1 MAYRF
6 DMDIA
11 ITIYWINGAATS
23 TIPESLPRAFGEI
36 KMVEIDSTPEMV
48 ARSLARTARTLLA
61 GWRLLSHPPPLAA
74 KLLLGQHAAPLHPD
88 NDPGRTTPNATP
100 HPS

>member
-48 ARSLARTARTLLA
+48 ARSLARTARTLQAVRRRISRPL
-61 GWRLLSHPPPLAA
+61 PLAD
-74 KLLLGQHAAPLHPD
+74 KLLLGHLDDPQIGPAAC
-88 NDPGRTTPNATP
+88 RERVCQYV
-100 HPS
+100 